1 MPRSTDL
8 GSYAWT
14 SRTGGCLTRSERRQ
28 LLPRLARAHLTNAA
42 GRLAMAAR
50 LNPGRHATVDVGALT
65 PPSSV
70 LTSTAA
76 DVAHRELPSVLLN
89 HSYRTYVFG
98 AALGVL
104 ENVDVDRELLFA
116 AAMLHDI
123 GLARPRENL
132 DFTLVSARAARD
144 VAEEVGLSSAATEV
158 VRSAITRHHSPGV
171 TLAEGPVAY
180 LLSAGAGVDVIGYR
194 SWKLPPAVLA
204 TAVDEHPR
212 MSFKRE
218 FTAAWRAEAAAVP
231 TGRARLLRRY
241 GAFDLAIRL
250 APFRD

>member
-1 MPRSTDL
+1 
-8 GSYAWT
+8 
-14 SRTGGCLTRSERRQ
+14 
-28 LLPRLARAHLTNAA
+28 
-42 GRLAMAAR
+42 MAAR

-123 GLARPRENL
+123 GLARPPQNL

-144 VAEEVGLSSAATEV
+144 VAEEVGLSSAAT
-158 VRSAITRHHSPGV
+158 
-171 TLAEGPVAY
+171 
-180 LLSAGAGVDVIGYR
+180 
-194 SWKLPPAVLA
+194 
-204 TAVDEHPR
+204 
-212 MSFKRE
+212 
-218 FTAAWRAEAAAVP
+218 
-231 TGRARLLRRY
+231 
-241 GAFDLAIRL
+241 
-250 APFRD
+250 